1 MSTRAWIAK
10 ELDNGKYRSIYCHSD
25 GYPSHAGMLL
35 LKHYDTEEKLDELLK
50 LGDLSVIGGKLAP
63 DPTKPHNHI
72 ERQED
77 VTLAYGR
84 DLGEK
89 RVGARRRDFK
99 TIMVDTDC
107 NYTYIFTKD
116 KTWNFIKLGQP
127 TLVEK
132 DLAKELNYEPQE
144 TITENEE
151 TVEAEGEE
159 PLMQNM

>member
-25 GYPSHAGMLL
+25 GYPSHAGMIL

-63 DPTKPHNHI
+63 DPTKPHNHM

-89 RVGARRRDFK
+89 CVGARRRDFK
-99 TIMVDTDC
+99 SITVDTDC

-116 KTWNFIKLGQP
+116 KTWNYIKLGQP
-127 TLVEK
+127 ALVEK
-132 DLAKELNYEPQE
+132 DLAKELKYEPQE

-151 TVEAEGEE
+151 TVDAETEE
-159 PLMQNM
+159 TLTQSM